1 MKASNGSAYGSISID
16 ELDMKRMDD
25 PIFAPFALDDPASIR
40 PDSRQ
45 VKSGASLSARIMTDP
60 QGHSASFTED
70 TVRDA
75 VASICRPVQAQMIDL
90 ELELD
95 RLIVE
100 APADLADKLAHALK
114 GGGKRI
120 RPALV
125 LLAGNLY
132 PGKADPLVSM
142 AVGYELLHTAT
153 LVHDDTIDNAVTR
166 RGRLTA
172 NRMWGNHNAVAMG
185 DYLCGCSALMTAQTG
200 SLHAMEIFSQALADI
215 CGGAIGEHVAGSQ
228 KCREE
233 YFTTIRRKTASLFSA
248 ATESGGV
255 LSKAP
260 KRAIRALRTYGY
272 NLGMAFQTVDDIH
285 DFASDMSHGGITLP
299 AILVLEESQ
308 NRWVADVLDKDPPT
322 GLDLLK
328 EMVED
333 SCVLDDCHRIAQR
346 FGVEACSALEVL
358 PRCSIRDSLRDLAEF
373 VVDRNPT

>member
-1 MKASNGSAYGSISID
+1 
-16 ELDMKRMDD
+16 MKRMDD
-25 PIFAPFALDDPASIR
+25 PIFAPIALDDPVGFR

-45 VKSGASLSARIMTDP
+45 VKSGASLGGRVMTDP
-60 QGHSASFTED
+60 QGHAASLTED
-70 TVRDA
+70 NVADA

-90 ELELD
+90 ELKLD
-95 RLIVE
+95 TLIE
-100 APADLADKLAHALK
+100 DAPADLADKLAHALK

-132 PGKADPLVSM
+132 PGKADPLLSM

-153 LVHDDTIDNAVTR
+153 LVHDDTIDNALTR

-172 NRMWGNHNAVAMG
+172 NRLWGNHNAVVMG

-215 CGGAIGEHVAGSQ
+215 CGGAIGEHVAGSG

-233 YFTTIRRKTASLFSA
+233 YFMTIRRKTASLFLA
-248 ATESGGV
+248 ATESGAV

-285 DFASDMSHGGITLP
+285 DFASDMSQGGITLP
-299 AILVLEESQ
+299 AILVLEQSQ
-308 NRWVADVLDKDPPT
+308 NRWVADVLDKDPST
-322 GLDLLK
+322 GLDILI

-333 SCVLDDCHRIAQR
+333 SCVLDDCYRIAQG
-346 FGVEACSALEVL
+346 FCAEACSALEAL
-358 PRCSIRDSLRDLAEF
+358 PQCAIRNSLRDLVEY

>member
-1 MKASNGSAYGSISID
+1 VKVSNGSAYGSISID
-16 ELDMKRMDD
+16 DLDMKRMDD
-25 PIFAPFALDDPASIR
+25 PISAPVALDDPASVR
-40 PDSRQ
+40 PDSHQ
-45 VKSGASLSARIMTDP
+45 TKSGASLGARAMTDP
-60 QGHSASFTED
+60 QEHAASFTED

-90 ELELD
+90 ELKLD
-95 RLIVE
+95 RLIEE
-100 APADLADKLAHALK
+100 APADLADKLAHTLK

-132 PGKADPLVSM
+132 PGRADPLVSM

-172 NRMWGNHNAVAMG
+172 NRLWGNHSAVVMG

-200 SLHAMEIFSQALADI
+200 NLHAMEIFSQALADI
-215 CGGAIGEHVAGSQ
+215 CGGAIGEHVAGSK

-233 YFTTIRRKTASLFSA
+233 YFMTIRRKTASLFSA
-248 ATESGGV
+248 ATESGAV

-260 KRAIRALRTYGY
+260 KRAVRALRTYGY

-285 DFASDMSHGGITLP
+285 DFASDVSQGSITLP
-299 AILVLEESQ
+299 AILVLEQSQ

-322 GLDLLK
+322 GLDILI

-333 SCVLDDCHRIAQR
+333 SCVLDDCHRIAQG
-346 FGVEACSALEVL
+346 FCAEACSTLEIL
-358 PRCSIRDSLRDLAEF
+358 PHSSIRDSLRDLVEY

>member
-25 PIFAPFALDDPASIR
+25 PIFAPFVLDHPASIR
-40 PDSRQ
+40 PDSHRMS
-45 VKSGASLSARIMTDP
+45 SGASLGGRVMTDL
-60 QGHSASFTED
+60 QGHSAPFTED
-70 TVRDA
+70 AVRDA
-75 VASICRPVQAQMIDL
+75 VASICKPIQAQMIDL
-90 ELELD
+90 ELKLD
-95 RLIVE
+95 TLIDE
-100 APADLADKLAHALK
+100 APPDLADKLAHTLK

-132 PGKADPLVSM
+132 PGKAGPLISM

-172 NRMWGNHNAVAMG
+172 NRLWGNHSAVVMG
-185 DYLCGCSALMTAQTG
+185 DYLCGCSALMTAETG
-200 SLHAMEIFSQALADI
+200 SLNAMEIFSQALADI
-215 CGGAIGEHVAGSQ
+215 CGGAIGEHVAGSR

-248 ATESGGV
+248 ATESGAV

-260 KRAIRALRTYGY
+260 KRAVRALRTYGY

-285 DFASDMSHGGITLP
+285 DFASDMSQGGITLP
-299 AILVLEESQ
+299 AILVLEQSQ

-322 GLDLLK
+322 GLDLLT

-333 SCVLDDCHRIAQR
+333 SCVLDDCHRVAQG
-346 FGVEACSALEVL
+346 FCAEACSALAVL
-358 PRCSIRDSLRDLAEF
+358 PRSSIRDSLRDLVEY
-373 VVDRNPT
+373 VVDRNPI

>member
-1 MKASNGSAYGSISID
+1 VKASNGSAYGSISID

-25 PIFAPFALDDPASIR
+25 RIFAPVALDDAASIR
-40 PDSRQ
+40 PDIHQ
-45 VKSGASLSARIMTDP
+45 VKSGAALGARVMMDP
-60 QGHSASFTED
+60 QGHAASSTED

-90 ELELD
+90 ELKLD
-95 RLIVE
+95 TLIE
-100 APADLADKLAHALK
+100 DAPADLADKLAHALK

-125 LLAGNLY
+125 LLAGNLW
-132 PGKADPLVSM
+132 PGKADPLISM

-172 NRMWGNHNAVAMG
+172 NRLWGNHSAVVMG

-200 SLHAMEIFSQALADI
+200 SLHAMGIFSQALAEI
-215 CGGAIGEHVAGSQ
+215 CGGAIGEHVAGSG
-228 KCREE
+228 KCRDE
-233 YFTTIRRKTASLFSA
+233 YFMTIRRKTASLFSA
-248 ATESGGV
+248 ATESGAV

-285 DFASDMSHGGITLP
+285 DFSSDMSQGGITLP
-299 AILVLEESQ
+299 AILVLEQPQ
-308 NRWVADVLDKDPPT
+308 NRWVADMLDKDPST
-322 GLDLLK
+322 GLDILI

-333 SCVLDDCHRIAQR
+333 SCVLDDCYRIAQG
-346 FGVEACSALEVL
+346 FCAEACSALEVL
-358 PRCSIRDSLRDLAEF
+358 PQCSIRNSLRDLVEY
-373 VVDRNPT
+373 VVDRSPT